1 MQERLQKIIARAG
14 IASRRHAEELIK
26 SGLVTVN
33 GKTVTELGTKADET
47 TDHIKVSGKLLR
59 PETDR
64 VHIILNKPPEVV
76 STMSDPEGRRALTD
90 LLAGVSQRVFPV
102 GRLEYHAMGLVFL
115 TNDGDLANAIL
126 KSHHLPQTYEMKL
139 KSLLTFQEIE
149 NFARVTGARITRL
162 KGRDAPWYEVVISD
176 ARRDALRNR
185 FFQTGHPV
193 EKIKRVKL
201 GNIAL
206 DSLQPGN
213 HRPVSDAEISTLK
226 KSLVDV
232 NDAVVV
238 APPEPSDVSD
248 QSLAAAPP
256 RVAVAPSRFD
266 RRPQVK
272 RFFKPKPKPGQGP
285 RQGPRPFG
293 EHPQRSFDRPAAAS
307 GSDRAGTPRP
317 GNSGPSFGK
326 KPFVKKSFGADRP
339 FRGEGSARPP
349 KSFGSGNRP
358 FRGPKQF
365 GGKRDERGSR
375 PFREG
380 SFAGRESSG
389 GDRPRPLG
397 RPWKPGRPQPGGSIG
412 KLGGLGKKTFGSDR
426 PQGDRPSF
434 SGNKPFREK
443 KSFGGP
449 KPFGGDGKPFREGK
463 SFGGPRSEG
472 PRGEGRPA
480 GPGGFGKPKSFGKFG
495 KGPKPPGARGPKRG
509 GPGGGRPKSGGFR
522 GPRKP
527 S

>member
-1 MQERLQKIIARAG
+1 M
-14 IASRRHAEELIK
+14 
-26 SGLVTVN
+26 
-33 GKTVTELGTKADET
+33 
-47 TDHIKVSGKLLR
+47 
-59 PETDR
+59 
-64 VHIILNKPPEVV
+64 
-76 STMSDPEGRRALTD
+76 
-90 LLAGVSQRVFPV
+90 
-102 GRLEYHAMGLVFL
+102 
-115 TNDGDLANAIL
+115 
-126 KSHHLPQTYEMKL
+126 
-139 KSLLTFQEIE
+139 
-149 NFARVTGARITRL
+149 
-162 KGRDAPWYEVVISD
+162 VISD